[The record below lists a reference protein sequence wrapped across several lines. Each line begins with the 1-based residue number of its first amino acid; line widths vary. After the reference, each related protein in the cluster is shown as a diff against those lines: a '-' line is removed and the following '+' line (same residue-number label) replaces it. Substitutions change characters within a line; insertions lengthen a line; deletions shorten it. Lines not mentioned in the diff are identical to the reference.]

1 MLGVVELQQGLVMA
15 EEREIHR
22 QCSISFVRRFLLGL
36 VLGQQQLVLHVAF
49 VGEQVVVQLQ
59 SLKIDLMVVGDV
71 GLVFF
76 EVDV

>member
-1 MLGVVELQQGLVMA
+1 MA

-22 QCSISFVRRFLLGL
+22 QYSISFVRRFLLGL

>member
-1 MLGVVELQQGLVMA
+1 MA

-22 QCSISFVRRFLLGL
+22 QYSISFVRRFLLGL
-36 VLGQQQLVLHVAF
+36 VLGQQQLVLLVAF